1 MKDSQYYSYPG
12 FINPNTYFKMYWD
25 DSYDILEDIDQF
37 DHLYISYHKCVW
49 SAYENPYGES
59 GDGGGDESDYW
70 YLGAPQKFRANAA
83 FSLYGSLKGQG
94 NKGCKRSTFI
104 NSFFTKG
111 GVETIASPFSV
122 STTYANSYCSG
133 DGSGDRRDRNLGGGN
148 DDDYSYSEG
157 TGCSAKG
164 TFVRDSFGGSYCDG
178 SRYLETLDLL
188 EDFNEEM
195 NGIVCKEI
203 WDGST
208 GSSLYTSTA
217 YQVLTQSSVCDLS
230 MYPSKCPDPHGLL
243 RQYNH
248 NFKKAI
254 SLAKMGIIYEPV
266 KRGFPYISFSIGLI
280 FVSACM
286 IGASFYVKNREAKNP
301 VERQMAAA
309 QKALEEDMQVDVVD
323 DVKPSPSSAS
333 KMSSSPLK
341 EEVVGTKPVLLQFGS
356 GDSPTKSASVAADP
370 GPAPEVAKT
379 TSWAGSVV
387 SRVRSLVVSDPEE
400 EARKA
405 QAKAQAEEEAAQ
417 AYREIQDA
425 PLFTSPSSASN
436 CPGCNAPEVEE
447 GASSAVESVQEQ
459 SQQEESM
466 SESHAGNVSTSA
478 VSPVRRVEESLATE
492 PSASQATEETG
503 EIQTAPSTGSRSLFG
518 KLRKKK

>member
-1 MKDSQYYSYPG
+1 M
-12 FINPNTYFKMYWD
+12 
-25 DSYDILEDIDQF
+25 
-37 DHLYISYHKCVW
+37 
-49 SAYENPYGES
+49 
-59 GDGGGDESDYW
+59 
-70 YLGAPQKFRANAA
+70 
-83 FSLYGSLKGQG
+83 KGQG
-94 NKGCKRSTFI
+94 KKGCKRSTFI

-133 DGSGDRRDRNLGGGN
+133 DGSGDSGDRRDRNLGGN

-178 SRYLETLDLL
+178 SRYLETLDPL

-195 NGIVCKEI
+195 NGIVCEEI
-203 WDGST
+203 WDGKS

-217 YQVLTQSSVCDLS
+217 YKVLTQSSVCDLS

-266 KRGFPYISFSIGLI
+266 KSGFPFISFSIGLI

-286 IGASFYVKNREAKNP
+286 IGASFYVKNREVKNP

-309 QKALEEDMQVDVVD
+309 QKALEEDMQVDD
-323 DVKPSPSSAS
+323 DDIKPSPSNQSSAS

-341 EEVVGTKPVLLQFGS
+341 EEVVGIKPVLLQFGS
-356 GDSPTKSASVAADP
+356 SDDSPTKSASVADP

-387 SRVRSLVVSDPEE
+387 SRVRSLVHSDPEE
-400 EARKA
+400 QARKA

-436 CPGCNAPEVEE
+436 CPGCNPEEEEVEE
-447 GASSAVESVQEQ
+447 GASAVEQESVQEQ

-478 VSPVRRVEESLATE
+478 VSPVRLVEESLATE
-492 PSASQATEETG
+492 FSASQATEETS
-503 EIQTAPSTGSRSLFG
+503 EIQTAPSTGSTSLFG
-518 KLRKKK
+518 KLRKK